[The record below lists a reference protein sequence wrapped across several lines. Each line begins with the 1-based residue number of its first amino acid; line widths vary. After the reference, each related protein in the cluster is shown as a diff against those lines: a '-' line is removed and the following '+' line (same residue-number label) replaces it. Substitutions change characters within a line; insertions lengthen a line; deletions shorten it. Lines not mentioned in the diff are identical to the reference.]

1 MVKQKKYH
9 GVVIPMITPLTA
21 NGDIDIDAAK
31 KIANHIRAS
40 GACVFVLGTT
50 GESVSI
56 RLSAKHKLV
65 ETVVK
70 NNSHQT
76 LTYAG
81 IMDNSLATS
90 VEMAEHFFE
99 LGVDVFV
106 ACVPSYYPLTND
118 DILNYFEALAE
129 QTGGPLMLYN
139 IPVTTGVSIPLEV
152 IDRLSHHPKIIGL
165 KDSAKDT
172 ERLKQAVELW
182 KNREDFTYLNG
193 CTSLSTTAL
202 ALGADGIVPGVG
214 NIVPNLY
221 IKLYNA
227 VLSGN
232 LKKADRCQSR
242 SNEIADILQKN
253 KNLSES
259 LSILKAI
266 MHILGFCSPKMLPP
280 LRELTVEQIQDLRET
295 VNNMRLLEE
304 NHSL

>member
-1 MVKQKKYH
+1 MAKQKKYH
-9 GVVIPMITPLTA
+9 GVVIPMITPFTA
-21 NGDIDIDAAK
+21 NGDIDIEAAK
-31 KIANHIRAS
+31 KTANHIRTS

-56 RLSAKHKLV
+56 SLSLKYKLV

-70 NNSHQT
+70 DNSHQT

-90 VEMAEHFFE
+90 VEMAEHYFE

-106 ACVPSYYPLTND
+106 ACVPSYYPLTNNN
-118 DILNYFEALAE
+118 IMNYFEALAK
-129 QTGGPLMLYN
+129 QINGPLMLYN

-165 KDSAKDT
+165 KDSAKDID
-172 ERLKQAVELW
+172 RLKQAVEMW
-182 KNREDFTYLNG
+182 KDREDFTYLNG
-193 CTSLSTTAL
+193 CTALSTTAL
-202 ALGADGIVPGVG
+202 ALGADGIVPGIG
-214 NIVPNLY
+214 NIIPDLY

-227 VLSGN
+227 VLSGDPEM
-232 LKKADRCQSR
+232 ADRCQSR
-242 SNEIADILQKN
+242 SNDIADILQKN

-266 MHILGFCSPKMLPP
+266 MHVLGFCSPKMLPP
-280 LRELTVEQIQDLRET
+280 LRELTAEQIQTLRET
-295 VNNMRLLEE
+295 INNMRLLHE
-304 NHSL
+304 N